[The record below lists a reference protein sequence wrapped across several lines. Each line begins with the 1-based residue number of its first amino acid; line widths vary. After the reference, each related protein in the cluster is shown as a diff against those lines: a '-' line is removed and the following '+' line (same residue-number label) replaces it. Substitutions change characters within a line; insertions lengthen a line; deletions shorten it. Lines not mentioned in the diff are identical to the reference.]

1 MVLSSMRETLS
12 TGETPGLQSPCRE
25 GAEVVLLAMAPQ
37 GGLSDLVDRLQS
49 PQNSMSLVA

>member
-12 TGETPGLQSPCRE
+12 TGETPGLQSPCQE